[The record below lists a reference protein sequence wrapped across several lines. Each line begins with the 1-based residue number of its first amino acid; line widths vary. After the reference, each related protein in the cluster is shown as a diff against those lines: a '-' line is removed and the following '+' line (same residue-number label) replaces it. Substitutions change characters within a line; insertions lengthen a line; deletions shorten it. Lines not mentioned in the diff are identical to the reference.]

1 MRIKE
6 KCIKDNYIE
15 FVISP
20 CFTSEALVKRCRA
33 LVDDYFTFINFE
45 HYSQYYNFRK
55 YCLEPIFEEKNDI
68 GFLVGI
74 VIKYLK
80 YQKFDI
86 TFNVKKSGYI
96 SISIPDE
103 LHEDE
108 RQTFFTR
115 FERMIEYAL

>member
-6 KCIKDNYIE
+6 KNISDNKVV
-15 FVISP
+15 FFISP
-20 CFTSEALVKRCRA
+20 CFTSEKLVERCRK
-33 LVDDYFTFINFE
+33 LVDDYFTFVNYDR
-45 HYSQYYNFRK
+45 YSQYYNFRK
-55 YCLEPIFEEKNDI
+55 YCLEPIFEEKENI

-74 VIKYLK
+74 YIKCLQ

-86 TFNVKKSGYI
+86 IFVVKKSGYI

-108 RQTFFTR
+108 RSMFISR